1 LVPGI
6 DPTHGEELWQ
16 TDGTAAGTTLVDD
29 LAPGQTSSQPQ
40 HFFTAGSNIFF
51 SANVEQTPFGTLRLF
66 AATVTASP
74 VAGSISGT
82 VFNDA
87 NGNSVLDNS
96 ETGIANITVYND
108 VNNNGK
114 MDAGELSTSTD
125 ASGNYVLSGLPAG
138 NYKIRQ
144 ILPTGWKQTT
154 PSNNYGWTLTLAAN
168 QALSGK
174 NIGEEQ
180 IASPPPPPTGGSIA
194 GMVFNDLNG
203 SGTLNSGESGLSGIT
218 VYNDANNNGK
228 LDTGEVTTITDAD
241 GNYMLSS
248 LAAGSYK
255 IREIVPSGWK
265 QTTPTNNYG
274 WTITLVAN
282 QSLTGK
288 NFGEQVSSAPP
299 PPPGASISGT
309 VFNDTNGDQKQ
320 DDGEIG
326 FSGWTVYIDTNNDGD
341 LDNGEVSTLTNAE
354 GGYTFSNLAAGNYI
368 VRVIHPGRWS
378 QTTPT
383 MNYGQHVT
391 IVKNQNLTNVAFGEK
406 AIG

>member
-1 LVPGI
+1 
-6 DPTHGEELWQ
+6 
-16 TDGTAAGTTLVDD
+16 
-29 LAPGQTSSQPQ
+29 
-40 HFFTAGSNIFF
+40 
-51 SANVEQTPFGTLRLF
+51 
-66 AATVTASP
+66 
-74 VAGSISGT
+74 
-82 VFNDA
+82 
-87 NGNSVLDNS
+87 
-96 ETGIANITVYND
+96 
-108 VNNNGK
+108 
-114 MDAGELSTSTD
+114 
-125 ASGNYVLSGLPAG
+125 
-138 NYKIRQ
+138 
-144 ILPTGWKQTT
+144 
-154 PSNNYGWTLTLAAN
+154 
-168 QALSGK
+168 
-174 NIGEEQ
+174 
-180 IASPPPPPTGGSIA
+180 
-194 GMVFNDLNG
+194 MVFNDLNG